1 MDEKETNNSK
11 AKMLWKSLPLKI
23 KLIIIGIAIGFFFLI
38 IFLVVLITPLMS
50 LGIIEIAE
58 GTTGSGSSNYS
69 YISSSTNYWWP
80 IGSNETTSIGGAL
93 FAGGDPVDTVI
104 TSYFGGRIHPITGEK
119 SNHTGTDIASYGG
132 ANLNIIAVQSGTVIY
147 PTKNDK
153 VNCSSSGNDLSCGGG
168 YGNYVMIQH
177 ADGNISLYA
186 HLYENS
192 ITVSAGDQVGQ
203 GQVIGKMGSSGRS
216 TGTHLH
222 FEIRKNGQRVD
233 GLNYVSEENP
243 RPKDNKGYVGGNDNQ
258 QAVCLSLKNA
268 GYSNNSIAGIM
279 GNLKGEN
286 SAFNPSLVNEIDC
299 VGIAQW
305 CFGRKDNLKSTYG
318 NDWNKINSQ
327 VEYLLYELNDRYPTI
342 RNYLME
348 NHTIDDTTYYFCM
361 NFERP
366 GEGPCKAGNR
376 QKFANELI
384 TYINNGCN

>member
-11 AKMLWKSLPLKI
+11 TKMLWKSLPLKI

-38 IFLVVLITPLMS
+38 IFLVVLITPLIS

-80 IGSNETTSIGGAL
+80 IGSNETTSVGGAL
-93 FAGGDPVDTVI
+93 FAGGDPVATVI

-258 QAVCLSLKNA
+258 QAVC
-268 GYSNNSIAGIM
+268 
-279 GNLKGEN
+279 
-286 SAFNPSLVNEIDC
+286 
-299 VGIAQW
+299 
-305 CFGRKDNLKSTYG
+305 
-318 NDWNKINSQ
+318 
-327 VEYLLYELNDRYPTI
+327 
-342 RNYLME
+342 
-348 NHTIDDTTYYFCM
+348 
-361 NFERP
+361 
-366 GEGPCKAGNR
+366 
-376 QKFANELI
+376 
-384 TYINNGCN
+384 